1 MFPAL
6 PEQVC
11 YAVLLNHK
19 ESGMYTPILATLGF
33 ILSPDGKKILLVHRN
48 RRQDDHHF
56 GKYNGLGGKLKPGED
71 IFQCLQREIYE
82 EAGIHC
88 EQAVLRGTINWQGF
102 GSREEDWFG
111 FIFRIHLFSGEPK
124 TSNEEGDLEWKSL
137 EDMEKLTMWEG
148 DKYFLP
154 LVFDSDPRIFHGHMP
169 YRNGI
174 PAGWTFSRV

>member
-1 MFPAL
+1 MFPVL

-11 YAVLLNHK
+11 CTVLLNHK
-19 ESGMYTPILATLGF
+19 ERRMYTPILATLGF
-33 ILSPDGKKILLVHRN
+33 ILSPDGKKTLLVHRN
-48 RRQDDHHF
+48 RRKNDHHF

-82 EAGIHC
+82 EAGIRC

-111 FIFRIHLFSGEPK
+111 FIFRIHRFSGEPK

-137 EDMEKLTMWEG
+137 EDMGNLTMWEG

-169 YRNGI
+169 YQNGM